1 VRLYLVEK
9 ISAGSQRTI
18 RGVRHI
24 DARHYVAFPC
34 RSILSIL
41 QLLVVA
47 DEHVVHDVFSVFSPI
62 GFHNLLE
69 VRNILRILRTSSFP
83 HKLACPMTNYS
94 GSVANL
100 PSQRIQ
106 SAALA
111 CMVFHENG
119 KGLYKKSLGLR
130 VKGPDQLHFR
140 LSLNLSDRHNVTPV
154 ANCNTVPASQ
164 PAFKPASPPAAGH
177 PVPFLFNLLFLSIT
191 GGGEAEE
198 KL

>member
-69 VRNILRILRTSSFP
+69 VRNIPRILRTSSFP

-154 ANCNTVPASQ
+154 ANCNTGARKPASVQASQ
-164 PAFKPASPPAAGH
+164 PASRWPSN
-177 PVPFLFNLLFLSIT
+177 PVSF
-191 GGGEAEE
+191 
-198 KL
+198 